1 MAKRIIITRDGDD
14 IPFLRGILVKSLA
27 DAGLSFDQAYDLAQT
42 VRDNLDDEFEITYAE
57 LAALTADL
65 IEEKYGLELRQNYED
80 CPKANLSEN
89 IVVHTTAR
97 DSPFSAAIISYDL
110 ECYGIQT
117 SIALEAGQRVFN
129 QLISDNYQEISS
141 TDINVLIYRC
151 LRDDFS
157 QDIADLFI
165 SWKAFEQSEMSLI
178 VLIGG
183 ITGVGKSTV
192 SHEICY
198 RLDIPQIQSTD
209 MIREIIRAY
218 LAPPLVPLLQYSS
231 FEAWKAIPKA
241 DTKRRFFKKGPP
253 VVEGFLSQLSVI
265 KPALESSID
274 RALREHNHLI
284 IEGVHV
290 LTTEID
296 LTVTQNKAIIVPV
309 MLASTSKSALKKQI
323 TRRSK
328 EQDKRPA
335 SRYIENIDHIWA
347 LQSYLLKTADNA
359 EITILTN
366 NNIKNTVSN
375 VINFI
380 SDSITERFN
389 ADDYRE
395 QWDQASL
402 HDSENL

>member
-1 MAKRIIITRDGDD
+1 MAKRIIISRHGDD

-42 VRDNLDDEFEITYAE
+42 VRDKLDDDFEISYSE
-57 LAALTADL
+57 LAELTADL
-65 IEEKYGLELRQNYED
+65 LEEKHGSEMRANYEN
-80 CPKANLSEN
+80 CPKSNLSEN
-89 IVVHTTAR
+89 IVVHTPTR
-97 DSPFSAAIISYDL
+97 DVPFSAAIITYDL
-110 ECYGIQT
+110 ECYGIK
-117 SIALEAGQRVFN
+117 SNIAADTGQIVFN
-129 QLISDNYQEISS
+129 QLISDEYQEINSA
-141 TDINVLIYRC
+141 DINLLIYQC
-151 LRDDFS
+151 LRDNYG
-157 QDIADLFI
+157 QKIADVFV
-165 SWKAFEQSEMSLI
+165 SWKAFEDSEMSLI

-198 RLDIPQIQSTD
+198 KLDIPQVQSTD

-231 FEAWKAIPKA
+231 FDAWKAIPEA
-241 DTKRRFFKKGPP
+241 DTKKRFFKKGPP
-253 VVEGFLSQLSVI
+253 VVEGFLSQLSI
-265 KPALESSID
+265 LTPALESSID

-290 LTTEID
+290 LTTEFE
-296 LTVTQNKAIIVPV
+296 LTAAKDKAIVVPV
-309 MLASTSKSALKKQI
+309 MLATTSKSSLKKQL
-323 TRRSK
+323 TRRGK

-366 NNIKNTVSN
+366 NDIKSTVNS
-375 VINFI
+375 IISLI
-380 SDSITERFN
+380 SDNVVQRFN
-389 ADDYRE
+389 ADDYRDQWE
-395 QWDQASL
+395 QTGTQDA
-402 HDSENL
+402 ENL

>member
-57 LAALTADL
+57 LATLTADL

-129 QLISDNYQEISS
+129 QLISDNYQKVSSSEI
-141 TDINVLIYRC
+141 NLLIYRC

-157 QDIADLFI
+157 QHLADVFI

-198 RLDIPQIQSTD
+198 KLDIPQIQSTD

-231 FEAWKAIPKA
+231 FDAWKAIPEA
-241 DTKRRFFKKGPP
+241 DTKKRFFKKGPP
-253 VVEGFLSQLSVI
+253 VVEGFLI
-265 KPALESSID
+265 
-274 RALREHNHLI
+274 
-284 IEGVHV
+284 
-290 LTTEID
+290 
-296 LTVTQNKAIIVPV
+296 AIINNK
-309 MLASTSKSALKKQI
+309 TSA
-323 TRRSK
+323 RVF
-328 EQDKRPA
+328 
-335 SRYIENIDHIWA
+335 H
-347 LQSYLLKTADNA
+347 
-359 EITILTN
+359 
-366 NNIKNTVSN
+366 
-375 VINFI
+375 
-380 SDSITERFN
+380 
-389 ADDYRE
+389 
-395 QWDQASL
+395 
-402 HDSENL
+402 

>member
-27 DAGLSFDQAYDLAQT
+27 NAGLSFDQAYDLAQT
-42 VRDNLDDEFEITYAE
+42 VRDKLDDEFEITYAE

-65 IEEKYGLELRQNYED
+65 LEEKYGLELRQSYED
-80 CPKANLSEN
+80 CPVASLSEN
-89 IVVHTTAR
+89 IVVHTPTR
-97 DSPFSAAIISYDL
+97 DAPFSAAIITYDL
-110 ECYGIQT
+110 ECYGIKT
-117 SIALEAGQRVFN
+117 AIASEAGQIVFN
-129 QLISDNYQEISS
+129 QLVSENYHQVSS
-141 TDINVLIYRC
+141 ADINLLIYRC
-151 LRDDFS
+151 LRDNFN

-165 SWKAFEQSEMSLI
+165 SWKAFEDSEMSLI

-231 FEAWKAIPKA
+231 FEAWKAIPEA
-241 DTKRRFFKKGPP
+241 DTKKRLFKKGPP
-253 VVEGFLSQLSVI
+253 VVEGFLSQLSII

-274 RALREHNHLI
+274 RALREHNHVI

-296 LTVTQNKAIIVPV
+296 LTAAQDQAIIVPV
-309 MLASTSKSALKKQI
+309 MLASTRKSALKKQI

-335 SRYIENIDHIWA
+335 SRYIENIDHIWE

-366 NNIKNTVSN
+366 SDIKNTVSN
-375 VINFI
+375 IINLI
-380 SDSITERFN
+380 SDGITERFN

-395 QWDQASL
+395 QWDQAVVQ
-402 HDSENL
+402 DSENL